1 MTAPAQA
8 LIRLSQGDKLFH
20 SDRAAYAPLV
30 MQGLARCYVIRG
42 GDEYVRLATDEER
55 ALHAQFSAQ
64 AEKARVR

>member
-20 SDRAAYAPLV
+20 SDRAVYAPLV
-30 MQGLARCYVIRG
+30 MAGLARCYVVRG

-55 ALHAQFSAQ
+55 AIHTRYSAR